1 MSTTDM
7 RDISGIR
14 RRTSKTPQRLFRRV
28 GVGLLAAAATAAVTF
43 TGSGPASAAPTASK
57 PAAAKPAVQAAAVA
71 PSAVPAAPSGFT
83 TTWSDDFNGA
93 ANTGLNT
100 DTWRYDAGAGW
111 TFGTG
116 EIETM
121 TNSTSNVYTD
131 GNGHLVLRALHDG
144 SDPAT
149 GWTSGRVETQADG
162 FGAPPGGVVRMQASI
177 QQPNVSTANGAGY
190 WPAFWM
196 LGAPLRVGVTWPG
209 SGEVDIMEDIN
220 GRSSVFGTLHC
231 GVGSGG
237 PCNETTGIGS
247 GERACSGCQTGYHTY
262 AVEIDRS
269 TSPEQIRY
277 YLDGAN
283 YFTVNSG
290 QVDAA
295 TWANAVDHSFYII
308 FDLAIGGGFPAAFG
322 GGPNA
327 ATVSGGQMNVDYV
340 AVYNKTPDHGTNI
353 AKGRPTTS
361 SSNES
366 AQFPASNATDGDV
379 TTRWSSGF
387 SDPQW
392 LQVDLGQNYSL
403 NHATLTWEAA
413 ASSAY
418 QLQTSTDGSNW
429 TTVYSNNN
437 SPADIQDTNLNA
449 TARYVRVY
457 STARASSYGNSLYE
471 LALFGTQSSGGGD
484 PGGPGQATLLSQGK
498 TATASSSENSSF
510 TAPMAV
516 DGNTGTRWSSGFTD
530 PQWLQVDLGA
540 SRTVS
545 QVVLN
550 WETAAAKSFQ
560 IQTSNDGTNWT
571 SIYSTTAGTGGTQ
584 TLNVSGTGRY
594 VRMYGTA
601 RTTQYGYSLWEF
613 QVYGT

>member
-1 MSTTDM
+1 M

-14 RRTSKTPQRLFRRV
+14 GRTTEPPQRLFRRL
-28 GVGLLAAAATAAVTF
+28 GVGLLAAAAMAAVTF
-43 TGSGPASAAPTASK
+43 AGSGPASAAPTAAK
-57 PAAAKPAVQAAAVA
+57 PAAAKPAAQQAAAAA
-71 PSAVPAAPSGFT
+71 PAAVPAAPAGFT

-237 PCNETTGIGS
+237 PCNETTGLGS

-283 YFTVNSG
+283 YFTVNSS

-353 AKGRPTTS
+353 AKGKPTTS

-366 AQFPASNATDGDV
+366 AQFPASNATDGDI

-392 LQVDLGQNYSL
+392 LQVDLGQNYNL

-418 QLQTSTDGSNW
+418 QLQTSTNGSTW

-437 SPADIQDTNLNA
+437 SPADIQDTSLNA

-457 STARASSYGNSLYE
+457 STARASQYGNSLYE
-471 LALFGTQSSGGGD
+471 LALFGTPTSGGGD

-498 TATASSSENSSF
+498 TATASSSENASF

-540 SRTVS
+540 SHTIS

-571 SIYSTTAGTGGTQ
+571 SVYSTTAGTGGTQ